1 MVGLPHDPRAAVMS
15 HPPFSRRRF
24 LVTLAAAG
32 IAVPTAIK
40 GAEETAELEI
50 LVDKDGWGAAP
61 VPNVRALLL
70 SAAQQLWRSCPDE
83 LIRPVSVYHRPDFP
97 QTDFLHDWHGRIRI
111 GLACED
117 AHWAQMAFQF
127 GHEFCHAL
135 AQHSAAAKRSWHP
148 PRHANLWFEESL
160 CETASLFV
168 LRRMADVWKTSAPY
182 PNWKSYSGSLAGY
195 ATERLAN
202 PERQLPEG
210 QTFADWFRSN
220 EASLRENHAQRDK
233 NVIVARQML
242 PLFEATPAGW
252 DSVCYLNLGQR
263 KDGKPLAQHLAEWQ
277 TATPAATKPFVARVA
292 ALFGV

>member
-1 MVGLPHDPRAAVMS
+1 MPRT
-15 HPPFSRRRF
+15 PFSRRRF
-24 LVTLAAAG
+24 ILTLAAAG
-32 IAVPTAIK
+32 IAGPTALH
-40 GAEETAELEI
+40 GANETAELEI

-70 SAAQQLWRSCPDE
+70 STAQQLWRWCPGE
-83 LIRPVSVYHRPDFP
+83 LIRPISVYHRPDFP

-135 AQHSAAAKRSWHP
+135 AQHSAAARRSWHP
-148 PRHANLWFEESL
+148 PRHANLWFEECL

-168 LRRMADVWKTSAPY
+168 LRKMAEDWKTSAPY

-195 ATERLAN
+195 AAERLAK

-210 QTFADWFRSN
+210 QNFGEWFQSN
-220 EASLRENHAQRDK
+220 EASLRANHALRDK

-277 TATPAATKPFVARVA
+277 IATPAATKPFVARVA
-292 ALFGV
+292 ALFGL